1 MRTQTHWEIFKSALV
16 VSIGKAIVYFIEKL
30 VFLCFTLKSSYCGN
44 FATPRKIV
52 DASVLRLFARTVLAK
67 TSMAGPTFS
76 TATESNQAPVLKL
89 YRCNCIYPLF
99 VGVQND
105 KHKRFKES
113 VGNYC
118 LSKFHNKQ
126 QMTYFLHGLFNILS
140 LPLYF

>member
-1 MRTQTHWEIFKSALV
+1 MRNLQTARVNKLRNRRIKNAKFQRIVFMRTQTHWEIFKSALV

-52 DASVLRLFARTVLAK
+52 DASVLRPFARTVLAK

-99 VGVQND
+99 C
-105 KHKRFKES
+105 RCIE
-113 VGNYC
+113 
-118 LSKFHNKQ
+118 
-126 QMTYFLHGLFNILS
+126 
-140 LPLYF
+140 

>member
-1 MRTQTHWEIFKSALV
+1 MRNLQTARVNKLRNCRIKNAKFQRIVFMRTQTHWEIFKSALV

-99 VGVQND
+99 C
-105 KHKRFKES
+105 RCIE
-113 VGNYC
+113 
-118 LSKFHNKQ
+118 
-126 QMTYFLHGLFNILS
+126 
-140 LPLYF
+140 

>member
-1 MRTQTHWEIFKSALV
+1 MRNLQTARVNKLRNRRIKNAKFQRIVFMRTQTHWEIFKSALV

-30 VFLCFTLKSSYCGN
+30 VFFCFTLKSSYCGN

-99 VGVQND
+99 C
-105 KHKRFKES
+105 RCIE
-113 VGNYC
+113 
-118 LSKFHNKQ
+118 
-126 QMTYFLHGLFNILS
+126 
-140 LPLYF
+140 

>member
-1 MRTQTHWEIFKSALV
+1 MRNLQTARVNKLRNRRIKNAKFQRIVFMRTQTHWEIFKSALV

-52 DASVLRLFARTVLAK
+52 DASVLGLFARTVLAK

-99 VGVQND
+99 C
-105 KHKRFKES
+105 RCIE
-113 VGNYC
+113 
-118 LSKFHNKQ
+118 
-126 QMTYFLHGLFNILS
+126 
-140 LPLYF
+140 

>member
-1 MRTQTHWEIFKSALV
+1 MRNLQTARVNKLRNRRIKNAKFQRIVFMRTQTHWEIFKSALV
-16 VSIGKAIVYFIEKL
+16 VSIGKTIVYFIEKL

-99 VGVQND
+99 C
-105 KHKRFKES
+105 RCIE
-113 VGNYC
+113 
-118 LSKFHNKQ
+118 
-126 QMTYFLHGLFNILS
+126 
-140 LPLYF
+140 

>member
-1 MRTQTHWEIFKSALV
+1 MRNLQTARVNKLRNRRIKNAKFLRIVFMRTQTHWEIFKSALV

-99 VGVQND
+99 C
-105 KHKRFKES
+105 RCIE
-113 VGNYC
+113 
-118 LSKFHNKQ
+118 
-126 QMTYFLHGLFNILS
+126 
-140 LPLYF
+140 

>member
-1 MRTQTHWEIFKSALV
+1 MRNLQTARVNKLRNRRIKNAKFQRIVFMRTQTHWEIFKSALV

-76 TATESNQAPVLKL
+76 TAAESNQAPVLKL

-99 VGVQND
+99 C
-105 KHKRFKES
+105 RCIE
-113 VGNYC
+113 
-118 LSKFHNKQ
+118 
-126 QMTYFLHGLFNILS
+126 
-140 LPLYF
+140 